1 MKKIM
6 IIEDDPSTRDELAL
20 LLENEGFQVLAV
32 TDFTDIIGQFV
43 EFDSRHGLQQ
53 TLSAPCDLILLDLG
67 LPGKNGFTLCME
79 IRRIS
84 RVPILFLTGRDS
96 ALDELQAL
104 NLGGDDYIVKPYNAP
119 LLLAH
124 INALL
129 RRTSSVHQPDMV
141 EAGGLSVHLT
151 RGTASAGGKC
161 IELTRNEL
169 RILVHLMRHTG
180 EIVSR
185 ADLIDA
191 LWDAHIYIDDNTLS
205 VNITRLRGKLAELG
219 LPDCIKTRRGM
230 GYQFYYTDW
239 PKKKNRRL

>member
-1 MKKIM
+1 M
-6 IIEDDPSTRDELAL
+6 IIEDDPTTRDELAL
-20 LLENEGFQVLAV
+20 LLESEGFQVLTV
-32 TDFTDIIGQFV
+32 TDFTDIVGQFE
-43 EFDSRHGLQQ
+43 EFMPGLQQ
-53 TLSAPCDLILLDLG
+53 TLSEHCSSDLILLDLG

-104 NLGGDDYIVKPYNAP
+104 NLGGDDYIVKPCSAP

-129 RRTSSVHQPDMV
+129 RRTSSAQQPDMM

-161 IELTRNEL
+161 MELTRNEL
-169 RILVHLMRHTG
+169 QILVHLMRHPG

-185 ADLIDA
+185 ADLINA
-191 LWDAHIYIDDNTLS
+191 LWDNHIYIDDNTLS
-205 VNITRLRGKLAELG
+205 VNMTRLRGKLAELG

-230 GYQFYYTDW
+230 GYQLKFSKF
-239 PKKKNRRL
+239 PMGAGG